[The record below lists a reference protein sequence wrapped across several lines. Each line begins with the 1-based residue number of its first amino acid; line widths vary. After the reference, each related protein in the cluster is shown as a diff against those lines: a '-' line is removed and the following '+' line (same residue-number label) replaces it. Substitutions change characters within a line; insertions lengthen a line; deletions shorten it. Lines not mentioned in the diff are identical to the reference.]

1 MGDMVLSALLMITGG
16 EKREHALIRRS
27 DRMLIMDAITLAALN
42 VRKQKRSQM
51 IAEDIVNAF
60 EGLASLSNASRDA
73 KKIHRLREMAD
84 GMRYFTQDP
93 LASQFFNSAGNP
105 WIEADVTIVDFGLFA
120 REGYEAH
127 RAIAFSGC
135 LNHIQTLAEMHQKS
149 DRATYLIIDEN
160 HVFTSVPLLA
170 NIQTR
175 VAKTGRKLGL
185 WLGIATQNMKDFPEG
200 ARRMLAQIEHWLCLH
215 VPPDE
220 INQIEEFRVLT
231 PEQRSLLLS
240 ARKEKGK
247 YTEGVILSTLFSG
260 LFRHIPPRLY
270 LALAATEQDEKN
282 QRLRVMQEHQCSEI
296 EAVKRIARDMMQRKE
311 RGDEDD

>member
-1 MGDMVLSALLMITGG
+1 
-16 EKREHALIRRS
+16 
-27 DRMLIMDAITLAALN
+27 MDAIIHAAFDA
-42 VRKQKRSQM
+42 RKQQRSQM
-51 IAEDIVNAF
+51 IAGDIVQAF
-60 EGLASLSNASRDA
+60 EQLASTLDASRDA

-84 GMRYFTQDP
+84 SMRYFTQDP
-93 LASQFFNSAGNP
+93 MASQFFNSAGNP
-105 WIEADVTIVDFGLFA
+105 WIDADVTIVDFGLFA
-120 REGYEAH
+120 KEGYEAH
-127 RAIAFSGC
+127 RAIAFAGC
-135 LNHIQTLAEMHQKS
+135 LNHIQTLAERHQKS
-149 DRATYLIIDEN
+149 DRATYLMMDEN
-160 HVFTSVPLLA
+160 HIFTSIPLLA

-200 ARRMLAQIEHWLCLH
+200 ARRMLAQIEHWVCLH

-220 INQIEEFRVLT
+220 INQIEAFRVLT

-247 YTEGVILSTLFSG
+247 YTEGVILSTLFTG

-282 QRLRVMQEHQCSEI
+282 QRLRVMQKHQYSEI
-296 EAVKRIARDMMQRKE
+296 EAVKHIARDMMQRTV
-311 RGDEDD
+311 RDDEDD